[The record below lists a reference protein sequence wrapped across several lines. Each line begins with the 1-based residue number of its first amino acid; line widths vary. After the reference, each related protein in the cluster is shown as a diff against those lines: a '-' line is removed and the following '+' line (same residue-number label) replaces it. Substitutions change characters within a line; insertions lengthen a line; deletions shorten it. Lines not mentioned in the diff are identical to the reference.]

1 MKHTEPRSVNPSVF
15 LLFLAALALSSCGK
29 EENNTPT
36 PTEDMSAMVDMG
48 EGEDMPRTCEGA
60 GCEEMDIP
68 STCGDGNLDEGEAC
82 DDGNK
87 DDGDYC
93 AADCSRETGACGDGT
108 KQDNEACDDGM
119 NPDGACPYGETS
131 CMVCDASCQLTD
143 GATSFCGDGVVQQDE
158 GELCD
163 DGDDNADDAECL
175 PDCTRPLPVAV
186 GAGGSSSFVLMSNGT
201 IYSWGRN
208 EFGQLG
214 IGTFEST
221 SSPTKVVGLT
231 NATRLLPSSDTS
243 CAFTE
248 DGSVFC
254 WGYGF
259 FGALG
264 NGTFEDSPNPTQ
276 VVGLANIKDVVVG
289 IGFGCALLENG
300 DVHCWGGN
308 GSEQLGFEGEKQNTP
323 VKVELPGATKSL
335 ELGSFFACAI
345 LETDEVW
352 CWGPGLG
359 YGGPSE
365 GVFTPREAEKLAG
378 ATELFG
384 GREKLFFLR
393 DEQLWGIGGNGGNQ
407 RELGVCCEGVYSDP
421 VQVPDVTDVVSLDSE
436 FRHSCALT
444 AKPSIYCWGYFNKGQ
459 LSEHAENPNFV
470 EVMSV
475 TEPLGVDVGREH
487 TCAIDGQN
495 RVFCWGDNEFG
506 QLGFDGEG
514 GPTPREVTFWP

>member
-143 GATSFCGDGVVQQDE
+143 GATSFCGDGVVQQE
-158 GELCD
+158 QGELCD

-175 PDCTRPLPVAV
+175 PDCTRPLPIEIEVSAF
-186 GAGGSSSFVLMSNGT
+186 ATHVLMSNGT
-201 IYSWGRN
+201 VFSWGNN
-208 EFGQLG
+208 ELGQLG
-214 IGTFEST
+214 DGSLESSSTPVQAQGVTNASQLISEEYNACVISPDGELLCWGSGQTGAIGDGTFEVAPSPRAV
-221 SSPTKVVGLT
+221 SSLSQTKQV
-231 NATRLLPSSDTS
+231 SI
-243 CAFTE
+243 
-248 DGSVFC
+248 
-254 WGYGF
+254 
-259 FGALG
+259 G
-264 NGTFEDSPNPTQ
+264 NGF
-276 VVGLANIKDVVVG
+276 V
-289 IGFGCALLENG
+289 CALLESGEVYCWGSNG
-300 DVHCWGGN
+300 D
-308 GSEQLGFEGEKQNTP
+308 ERLGMLGENQATP
-323 VKVELPGATKSL
+323 TKVDLPGDTLFL
-335 ELGSFFACAI
+335 ESGKFHTCAV
-345 LETDEVW
+345 LDDASVW
-352 CWGPGLG
+352 CWGKGAG
-359 YGGPSE
+359 YGGPE
-365 GVFTPREAEKLAG
+365 GGIFLPREVSELAG
-378 ATELFG
+378 ASKIFAGEDRT
-384 GREKLFFLR
+384 FFIR
-393 DEQLWGIGGNGGNQ
+393 NGELWGIGYNGGNQ
-407 RELGVCCEGVYSDP
+407 RRLNVCCEDKYTEAIK
-421 VQVPDVTDVVSLDSE
+421 VPDLLNVETIDSD
-436 FRHSCALT
+436 FRHSCGLADGQV
-444 AKPSIYCWGYFNKGQ
+444 YCWGTSSAGQ
-459 LSEHAENPNFV
+459 LSQVPANFV
-470 EVMSV
+470 NVMEVKA
-475 TEPLGVDVGREH
+475 PLDVAVGRSH
-487 TCAIDGQN
+487 SCAIDGQN

-506 QLGFDGEG
+506 QLGFEGDG